1 MANSNDDSKSFEFS
15 ATLLE
20 APVSADS
27 PLTGSVGT
35 IFGGPGGQ
43 IAGKLVIVETLL
55 GLVTR
60 DLSYQE
66 FMIESLIAIIKVV
79 RCEAGSILELN
90 HETNTLFFRAVA
102 GTASDRLS
110 QFSVPMGQGIV
121 GHVAQTRLPMCVSNL
136 KDNPLYLKAVGNAV
150 DFEARNLVA
159 LPIIIRGKIFGVLEL
174 LNRLG
179 DEAFTE
185 SDTELLTYTCEMMA
199 KAIEIRLMIS
209 WNRKAEKQAA

>member
-1 MANSNDDSKSFEFS
+1 MANSNDDSKFLEFS
-15 ATLLE
+15 STLLE
-20 APVSADS
+20 APASPDS

-35 IFGGPGGQ
+35 LFGGPDGQ
-43 IAGKLVIVETLL
+43 VAGKLVIVETLL

-90 HETNTLFFRAVA
+90 HETDTLFFRAVA
-102 GTASDRLS
+102 GTASDKLS

-121 GHVAQTRLPMCVSNL
+121 GHVAQTRLPICVQNI
-136 KDNPLYLKAVGNAV
+136 KDNPIYLKSMGDAVG
-150 DFEARNLVA
+150 FEARNLVA
-159 LPIIIRGKIFGVLEL
+159 LPIVIRGKIFGVLEL

-179 DEAFTE
+179 DETFSDA
-185 SDTELLTYTCEMMA
+185 DTEFLTYTCEMMA

-209 WNRKAEKQAA
+209 WNHQSEKQAA